1 MSSSASLSL
10 ASSLGFAVLCT
21 GSPSAGS
28 CIGRPRY
35 AWRIPG
41 FYHLSWSSLL
51 IAMVEKTPFLPW
63 CSDQLLKTTL
73 TDLLGSSANLPA
85 SCFAHE
91 DTYSDWPAWL
101 TDLPTPI
108 PQKVW
113 SDSLLP
119 VRGWWVWRSS
129 MHKGMRAA
137 FKPKLIPTTLPS
149 PPLLWELPAFKG
161 THKATSVITAR
172 DDSVGDVPSQDHPEF
187 LKSLKLISFTGCVSS
202 SDMLR
207 KVRDDHCDSHFTTE
221 ETRSQRE

>member
-1 MSSSASLSL
+1 
-10 ASSLGFAVLCT
+10 
-21 GSPSAGS
+21 
-28 CIGRPRY
+28 
-35 AWRIPG
+35 
-41 FYHLSWSSLL
+41 
-51 IAMVEKTPFLPW
+51 
-63 CSDQLLKTTL
+63 
-73 TDLLGSSANLPA
+73 
-85 SCFAHE
+85 
-91 DTYSDWPAWL
+91 
-101 TDLPTPI
+101 
-108 PQKVW
+108 
-113 SDSLLP
+113 
-119 VRGWWVWRSS
+119 